1 MSLRFPGA
9 KWLRVHASASLL
21 IAALAVAGCHDLAPP
36 EGRTVSHAI
45 ESAGDTPL
53 GQATLAQAAAHPGLS
68 GIHAL
73 SDGRSAFATRELLIK
88 AAQRTLDV
96 QYYIWHDD
104 ISGTLLLQSL
114 LEAAQR
120 GVRVR
125 LLLDDNGT
133 AGLDA
138 MLAALDGHPNLEVRL
153 YNPFVQRTFKP
164 LGYLTDFRR
173 LNRRMH
179 NKSLIADNAAA
190 IVGGRNVGDEY
201 FGAAKQ
207 ADFADLDLIAVGAV
221 VTEVSGIFDQYWSS
235 QSAYPLST
243 VVKRPPADATT
254 LLQARR
260 AQFGGESAVSEY
272 AEAVKNST
280 VVRELLSS
288 ELLVEWVVTR
298 VLADDPAKTL
308 GQAASG
314 ADPRLM
320 PRLKATVG
328 EPESRFDVVSP
339 YFVPMASGTETF
351 AELVRRGVQVRVLTN
366 SLSATDVPAV
376 QAGYAKRR
384 EALLRAGV
392 KLFELKATAAPAG
405 DSGNWVAKLGGSA
418 ASLHAKT
425 FAVDG
430 RRAFV
435 GTFNFDPR
443 SAELNTEMGFVV
455 DSPSVAGQI
464 SHAFE
469 TILPQVAYEVRLGAD
484 GQLRWVDRDGD
495 AERILTTEPG
505 AGALKR
511 ALVRVLSWLPIDSL
525 L

>member
-1 MSLRFPGA
+1 M
-9 KWLRVHASASLL
+9 
-21 IAALAVAGCHDLAPP
+21 
-36 EGRTVSHAI
+36 THAI
-45 ESAGDTPL
+45 ESAADTPL
-53 GQATLAQAAAHPGLS
+53 GQTTLALAAAHPGLS

-73 SDGRSAFATRELLIK
+73 TDGRSAFATRELLIK
-88 AAQRTLDV
+88 AAQRTLDI

-104 ISGTLLLQSL
+104 VSGTLLMQSL

-125 LLLDDNGT
+125 LLLDDNGI

-138 MLAALDGHPNLEVRL
+138 TLAALDADPNLEVRL
-153 YNPFVQRTFKP
+153 YNPFVQRSFKA

-179 NKSLIADNAAA
+179 NKSLTADNAAA

-207 ADFADLDLIAVGAV
+207 ADFADLDLLAIGSV
-221 VTEVSGIFDQYWSS
+221 VTEVSAIFDQYWNS
-235 QSAYPLST
+235 QSAYPLSA
-243 VVKRPPADATT
+243 VVKLPPGDAAV
-254 LLQARR
+254 LLQARL
-260 AQFGGESAVSEY
+260 AQLGGESAVSEY
-272 AEAVKNST
+272 VEAVTKST
-280 VVRELLSS
+280 VVHELLSGD
-288 ELLVEWVVTR
+288 LPIEWVATR

-308 GQAASG
+308 GRAADV
-314 ADPRLM
+314 ADPRMM

-339 YFVPMASGTETF
+339 YFVPMASGTEAF
-351 AELVRRGVQVRVLTN
+351 AQLARRGVHVRVLTN

-392 KLFELKATAAPAG
+392 KLFELKATAASAG
-405 DSGNWVAKLGGSA
+405 NLGDWVTRLGGSA

-455 DSPSVAGQI
+455 DSPNLAGQI
-464 SHAFE
+464 HHAFE
-469 TILPQVAYEVRLGAD
+469 SVLPQVAYEVRLGAD
-484 GQLRWVDRDGD
+484 AQLQWVDRNGD
-495 AERILTTEPG
+495 TERVLTTEPASSG
-505 AGALKR
+505 LKR
-511 ALVRVLSWLPIDSL
+511 AFVRVLSWLPIDSL